1 LQRYAATGRAGTSL
15 PRFRSFLLA
24 TLCVAAGYVVGFAV
38 GDDGKPADRARID
51 VTKALPAATEWTAD
65 ARKNAARYA
74 DASMLARGH
83 EVYVVTVGNDSEVL
97 ALLAPMTELGRVA
110 AYSLAREFDFE
121 KLAAAGFT
129 TLAID
134 SSPDPYEISVT
145 DSLAAGM
152 VLGPSPK
159 KGRAAS
165 TP

>member
-1 LQRYAATGRAGTSL
+1 M
-15 PRFRSFLLA
+15 RFQSFLLA

-38 GDDGKPADRARID
+38 GDDAKPPDRADRADRARID
-51 VTKALPAATEWTAD
+51 VTKALPAAAEWTAD

-74 DASMLARGH
+74 DASLLERGH
-83 EVYVVTVGNDSEVL
+83 EVYVVTVGDDSEVL
-97 ALLAPMTELGRVA
+97 AVLAPMTELGRVA

-134 SSPDPYEISVT
+134 SSPDPYEISVA
-145 DSLAAGM
+145 DSLAAGV

-159 KGRAAS
+159 KDRTAS
-165 TP
+165 AP